1 MGVFCMYENLGVA
14 FSKIRDE
21 KKISVKDIVRNNK
34 LSESQYYRF
43 VKQESDIGL
52 TKFLNL
58 LENLNVQLE
67 EFIYLLPE
75 SKNDLQHSKKQSIS
89 PLRLFKYLIYSH
101 IEKTY
106 SFVSPLTD

>member
-1 MGVFCMYENLGVA
+1 MGVFFMYKNLGA
-14 FSKIRDE
+14 TFSKIRDE
-21 KKISVKDIVRNNK
+21 KKEYSKENVRNNK
-34 LSESQYYRF
+34 VSESHYYRF
-43 VKQESDIGL
+43 VIQESEIDL

-89 PLRLFKYLIYSH
+89 PLRLF
-101 IEKTY
+101 
-106 SFVSPLTD
+106 